1 MAKEEEIRKMH
12 QEKSKLIDNI
22 EQSKKRMLDMDEEQL
37 KINKNKLEMEEEKV
51 KLDETF
57 KSLKD

>member
-1 MAKEEEIRKMH
+1 
-12 QEKSKLIDNI
+12 
-22 EQSKKRMLDMDEEQL
+22 MLDMDEEQL